1 MKSLLFGL
9 LTLGIVTS
17 AQASQ
22 PESQLEPQFSTQS
35 MTGDFAWFNAPS
47 QTCSRIR
54 SMMYYRHPGNDHLT
68 PISVPVIYTG
78 GECWSTG
85 RTTSSQGP
93 KEMYTQVSDII
104 HQQFSNVEHN
114 YKELTTDI
122 VNNIAAQSSSNK
134 VSHTTS
140 LYGTMHMKIA
150 GRVDA
155 QNKVPVLI
163 DGFDLKSYAKFRKKQ
178 LGMNIY
184 IHVYINNENVT
195 IKGKYDVRT
204 QQLELDPLISS
215 FKPVVTTKVDLP
227 WILDLIDTLT
237 PGIFDKLYTEFSRIV
252 IDVFEFLGV
261 DMSEDIPQV
270 IKHNAQ
276 LINSGVVPLKGL
288 DTLRPGDTANLEMEV
303 TRGHLRIKDGHTSFY
318 VFAIPMLP

>member
-1 MKSLLFGL
+1 MKSFLLGL
-9 LTLGIVTS
+9 VGLGLVTS
-17 AQASQ
+17 AYASEVDLATQPDVTTQAMS
-22 PESQLEPQFSTQS
+22 
-35 MTGDFAWFNAPS
+35 GDFAWFNAQS
-47 QTCSRIR
+47 QTCRQIR
-54 SMMYYRHPGNDHLT
+54 SMLYYRHPGNDHLT
-68 PISVPVIYTG
+68 PVSVPVIYTG

-93 KEMYTQVSDII
+93 KAMYDQVSAII

-122 VNNIAAQSSSNK
+122 VNTVAAQASATK
-134 VSHTTS
+134 VSHTTN
-140 LYGTMHMKIA
+140 LFGTMHMKIA
-150 GRVDA
+150 GRVDG

-184 IHVYINNENVT
+184 IHVHINNENVT

-215 FKPVVTTKVDLP
+215 FKPVVTTEVELP
-227 WILDLIDTLT
+227 WILDLMDRLT

-270 IKHNAQ
+270 IKHNVQ
-276 LINSGVVPLKGL
+276 LIGAGTVPLKGL
-288 DTLRPGDTANLEMEV
+288 DNLRPGDTANLEMEV
-303 TRGHLRIKDGHTSFY
+303 MRGHLRIKDGQTSFY
-318 VFAIPMLP
+318 VFAVPMLP

>member
-1 MKSLLFGL
+1 MKSLLLGL
-9 LTLGIVTS
+9 VALSSAVS
-17 AQASQ
+17 AQANL
-22 PESQLEPQFSTQS
+22 PEATFEPQSTTQAIS
-35 MTGDFAWFNAPS
+35 GDFDWFNAPS
-47 QTCSRIR
+47 QSCGQIR
-54 SMMYYRHPGNDHLT
+54 SMLYRRHPGNDHLT
-68 PISVPVIYTG
+68 PVSVPVIYTG

-93 KEMYTQVSDII
+93 KTMYDEVSAII
-104 HQQFSNVEHN
+104 HQQFSTVEHN

-122 VNNIAAQSSSNK
+122 VNNIAAQSSSTK
-134 VSHTTS
+134 VKHTTS

-150 GRVDA
+150 GRVNA

-163 DGFDLKSYAKFRKKQ
+163 DGFDLRSYAKFRKKQ

-184 IHVYINNENVT
+184 IHVYTNNENVT

-215 FKPVVTTKVDLP
+215 FKPVVTTEVELP

-288 DTLRPGDTANLEMEV
+288 DHLRPGDTANLEMEV
-303 TRGHLRIKDGHTSFY
+303 MRGHLRIKDGRTSFY
-318 VFAIPMLP
+318 LFAVPMLP